1 MRREQWHQV
10 MLPLAEV
17 GATGLARMLWPLPHT
32 VMMCWGGWKPEGSV
46 DGLTLVQV
54 LEP

>member
-32 VMMCWGGWKPEGSV
+32 VMMCWGGWKPEGPV

-54 LEP
+54 LQP